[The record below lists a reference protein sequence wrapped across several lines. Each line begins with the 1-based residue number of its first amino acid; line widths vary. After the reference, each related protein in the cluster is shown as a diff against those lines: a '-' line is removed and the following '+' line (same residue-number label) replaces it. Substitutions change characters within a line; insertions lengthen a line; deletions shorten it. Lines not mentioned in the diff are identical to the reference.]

1 MLLTTRTK
9 GMRNGQ
15 MTMKVAIIGRER
27 KRGEEERCVAY
38 ERRPLV
44 QSRAIKKK
52 KKTEQQQYFLLS
64 VETVAKIVKFPN
76 SHSSTKLSLLHC

>member
-1 MLLTTRTK
+1 
-9 GMRNGQ
+9 
-15 MTMKVAIIGRER
+15 MKVAIIGRER

-44 QSRAIKKK
+44 QSRAIKKKK

>member
-1 MLLTTRTK
+1 
-9 GMRNGQ
+9 MRNGQ
-15 MTMKVAIIGRER
+15 MTIKVAIIERER

-52 KKTEQQQYFLLS
+52 KQQQYFLLS

-76 SHSSTKLSLLHC
+76 SHSSTKLSLLHS